1 MHPRLPVATP
11 LKTRSGYQI
20 TAPAGTDEVVVQLN
34 NVEVLR
40 ITLGANM
47 TIKTPGT
54 LTLDAN
60 NIELKSSNNV
70 NVRAS
75 NSLDLRASG
84 NVTLEGTNVSVNHG
98 ALEVS

>member
-1 MHPRLPVATP
+1 MHPRLPLATP

-20 TAPAGTDEVVVQLN
+20 TTPAGTDEVVVQLN

-47 TIKTPGT
+47 TIKTQGT

-60 NIELKSSNNV
+60 NIELKSGNNV
-70 NVRAS
+70 SVKAS
-75 NSLDLRASG
+75 NSLDLRASA
-84 NVTLEGTNVSVNHG
+84 NVSLNGAAVNVNNG
-98 ALEVS
+98 ALEIS